1 MVWKDINGE
10 KDEGDAEVEGK
21 HFKFYCFIIALIVTV
36 PLLVTIVISIAVNF
50 GRAPL
55 LQEADLSGVVHIP
68 EKPSFSLDA
77 FLSGEFESEIEN
89 YFSYHLATRK
99 TQTRFYNQLLYTL
112 LHSSANRDILVGRED
127 YLFEKSYASA
137 YLTELTPERKKDLSS
152 KVTDLA
158 RLAALL
164 NERGVPLVVRI
175 SPSKAEHYPEY
186 LPISYQRFVKMKHN
200 GEYSANWYQA
210 FCEELRKSD
219 ILVYDRY
226 ELMEEMKQEG
236 EIVFAKGGTHWTLAP
251 MAEYLNGLMEY
262 IEPTLG
268 CKLGRMVENER
279 VIINGEMGAVE
290 DDDIWKICWNAF
302 NVQPNYPSP
311 HISYSTVPGD
321 GTDVRVF
328 TVGQSFTT
336 LPLRTLYSVP
346 QPIWKETWFS
356 WYNSRVICY
365 PSDFPWGTEI
375 AQQTDDYEHYLE
387 MDIIIIEFLECGA
400 GDAQFAFVDN
410 MLEYLEG
417 SELSV

>member
-1 MVWKDINGE
+1 M
-10 KDEGDAEVEGK
+10 EGK

-36 PLLVTIVISIAVNF
+36 PLLVTIVNSIAVNF

-99 TQTRFYNQLLYTL
+99 AQTRFYNQLLYTL

-137 YLTELTPERKKDLSS
+137 YLTELTPERRKDLSS

-290 DDDIWKICWNAF
+290 DDDI
-302 NVQPNYPSP
+302 
-311 HISYSTVPGD
+311 
-321 GTDVRVF
+321 
-328 TVGQSFTT
+328 
-336 LPLRTLYSVP
+336 
-346 QPIWKETWFS
+346 
-356 WYNSRVICY
+356 
-365 PSDFPWGTEI
+365 
-375 AQQTDDYEHYLE
+375 
-387 MDIIIIEFLECGA
+387 
-400 GDAQFAFVDN
+400 
-410 MLEYLEG
+410 
-417 SELSV
+417 